1 VGTAGV
7 VRKVAGIP
15 ALDTGV
21 LSFIVAELARL
32 ELITRSIMS
41 AGLGVAT
48 AVYDAIVESR
58 KQQLAIEQNQLY
70 FYYKAG
76 QLLSNGTHQYRRS

>member
-1 VGTAGV
+1 
-7 VRKVAGIP
+7 
-15 ALDTGV
+15 
-21 LSFIVAELARL
+21 
-32 ELITRSIMS
+32 MS